1 MSNEISA
8 TTTLF
13 NGQPLRIGQ
22 DITLGLDDGTGTGSM
37 LLYTA
42 HVATVVTT
50 GPWTVELFGQGANVD
65 FDITGLENTGA
76 YFSYAGDSTTAA
88 TLGNLQWIRSVG
100 QQGPA
105 GATGAQGATGSTGT
119 AGSTGSTGAV
129 GATGPTGAGG
139 ATGAQGIQGVTGSAG
154 TAGAAGPTGAQ
165 GTTGLAGSI
174 GATGP
179 QGPTGSTGSA
189 GTTGTAGATGATGTQ
204 GVAGTSQAPL
214 LAFSA
219 SSLVGLTAVAS
230 VIPHG
235 YSSTTVTGSTPGAI
249 MTDARVFDGLFVA
262 EHVGATLNIGG
273 QTAAHKLM
281 LNRGGAISTLAT
293 ITLATN
299 TASVVQGQTT
309 FSYTS
314 QEYDILYSTVTP
326 SGLLTAGLSALY
338 TSVS

>member
-1 MSNEISA
+1 MANETSA

-13 NGQPLRIGQ
+13 NGQPLLIGQ
-22 DITLGLDDGTGTGSM
+22 GIILGIDDGSGNV

-42 HVATVVTT
+42 HVATVTAT

-76 YFSYAGDSTTAA
+76 YFSYAGDSVTASTLA
-88 TLGNLQWIRSVG
+88 TLQWIRAVG
-100 QQGPA
+100 EQGPV
-105 GATGAQGATGSTGT
+105 GPTGAQGVA
-119 AGSTGSTGAV
+119 
-129 GATGPTGAGG
+129 GPTGSVG
-139 ATGAQGIQGVTGSAG
+139 AAGAQGIQGTTGAQGTAG
-154 TAGAAGPTGAQ
+154 ATGAAGAAGPTGPQ

-189 GTTGTAGATGATGTQ
+189 GAAGAQGTAGVTGAQ

-235 YSSTTVTGSTPGAI
+235 YSSTTVSGSTPGAI
-249 MTDARVFDGLFVA
+249 MTDVRVFEGVFVV
-262 EHVGATLNIGG
+262 EHTGNVLNIGG

>member
-1 MSNEISA
+1 MANEISA

-13 NGQPLRIGQ
+13 NGLPLLIGQ
-22 DITLGLDDGTGTGSM
+22 GITLGIDNGSGTI

-42 HVATVVTT
+42 HVATVTST
-50 GPWTVELFGQGANVD
+50 GPWTVELFGQGLNTD
-65 FDITGLENTGA
+65 FDVTGLENTGA
-76 YFSYAGDSTTAA
+76 YFSYAGDSVTASTLA
-88 TLGNLQWIRSVG
+88 TLQWIRTVG
-100 QQGPA
+100 EQGPV
-105 GATGAQGATGSTGT
+105 GPTGAQGVAGPTGG
-119 AGSTGSTGAV
+119 
-129 GATGPTGAGG
+129 TGPTGSAGV
-139 ATGAQGIQGVTGSAG
+139 TGAQGIQGVTGAQG
-154 TAGAAGPTGAQ
+154 TAGAAGAAGAVGSTGPQ

-179 QGPTGSTGSA
+179 QGSAGSTGSA
-189 GTTGTAGATGATGTQ
+189 GTAGAQGTAGVTGAQ

-249 MTDARVFDGLFVA
+249 MTDARAFEGLFVA

-281 LNRGGAISTLAT
+281 LNRGGTISTLAT
-293 ITLATN
+293 VTLTTN
-299 TASVVQGQTT
+299 TATVVQGQAT